1 MTLRMY
7 EKNQVANVDIY
18 DLTNTTGWSD
28 SPLSHT
34 DIRRLRQGK
43 VGAQVQLWA
52 FISNEL
58 NTEVQFE

>member
-7 EKNQVANVDIY
+7 AKNQVADLDIY
-18 DLTNTTGWSD
+18 DLTNTTGWSN

-43 VGAQVQLWA
+43 VGAQVHLSA
-52 FISNEL
+52 FNHFNVS
-58 NTEVQFE
+58 